1 MFTILRTYLHEYE
14 IKHISSGSLFDLYID
29 STYQLIFY
37 IKKKI
42 VIKSAAELNAQRNVC
57 VRDKCHERAESQ
69 VLKNEE
75 NKNQNQNKNESEF
88 YIDAQFIY
96 CTSVP

>member
-1 MFTILRTYLHEYE
+1 M
-14 IKHISSGSLFDLYID
+14 
-29 STYQLIFY
+29 
-37 IKKKI
+37 
-42 VIKSAAELNAQRNVC
+42 VIKSASELNAQRNVC

-75 NKNQNQNKNESEF
+75 NKNQNKNESEF